1 MQTAKIVEVTIAIM
15 LLIGFTLTLCLGE
28 ENSDGI
34 NSRTDE
40 EPHKKENA
48 LERLVQDVIANASV

>member
-1 MQTAKIVEVTIAIM
+1 MQTAKIVEVTLVI
-15 LLIGFTLTLCLGE
+15 LLVIVFTFTLCLGE

-40 EPHKKENA
+40 EPPEKENA
-48 LERLVQDVIANASV
+48 LERLVQDVISNISM